1 MAGLVRSGVWGLRV
15 FVLLLILVLVL
26 FLLMMITMRELVE
39 SGSMRGMIDVSVNRV
54 PGSRLSQHVFLVC
67 LSICC
72 CCGEDD

>member
-26 FLLMMITMRELVE
+26 LMLMTMRELVE

-54 PGSRLSQHVFLVC
+54 PGSRLSQHAFLVC